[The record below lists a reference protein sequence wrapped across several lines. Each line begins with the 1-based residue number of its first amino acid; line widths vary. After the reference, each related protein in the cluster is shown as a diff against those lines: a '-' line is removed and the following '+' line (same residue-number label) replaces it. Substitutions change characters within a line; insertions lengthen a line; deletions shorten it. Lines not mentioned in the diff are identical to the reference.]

1 MNTLLC
7 IILLL
12 GLISLFDKQIKKYS
26 VILYVLSVLISCI
39 CIFLPKKFDLIFL
52 DYIIND
58 ILRRGSLATALFIIV
73 MYAVV
78 FPFNKDLKAK
88 LMKLRGELA
97 ILASLITLIHN
108 IHFGKKYFVLL
119 FTDVSHLKAYEISA
133 AVISLLMIILLF
145 PLTFTSFVSI
155 RKKMNPKSWK
165 ALQRWSYLFYA
176 LLYVHIVLIFSRN
189 LLLGKPGYIFNFIVY
204 TLIFGIYLILR
215 LRKYIIKTKEEA
227 SIKKADT
234 LRLCLCM
241 LIALVC
247 VLSCVPYFTVYSEA
261 KAVKGNTVQNMTEAE
276 SSSDG
281 ENTSE
286 ALDASDA
293 SETENSSGFTDGVY
307 EAKAAGYNGN
317 VFVSVTVEGGKITD
331 IKVTKHSEDDEYY
344 YDTVDKVIPDILEK
358 QSTDVDIV
366 SGATSTSEAIIKAVN
381 KALEIN
387 K

>member
-1 MNTLLC
+1 M
-7 IILLL
+7 
-12 GLISLFDKQIKKYS
+12 
-26 VILYVLSVLISCI
+26 
-39 CIFLPKKFDLIFL
+39 
-52 DYIIND
+52 
-58 ILRRGSLATALFIIV
+58 
-73 MYAVV
+73 
-78 FPFNKDLKAK
+78 
-88 LMKLRGELA
+88 
-97 ILASLITLIHN
+97 
-108 IHFGKKYFVLL
+108 
-119 FTDVSHLKAYEISA
+119 
-133 AVISLLMIILLF
+133 
-145 PLTFTSFVSI
+145 
-155 RKKMNPKSWK
+155 
-165 ALQRWSYLFYA
+165 
-176 LLYVHIVLIFSRN
+176 
-189 LLLGKPGYIFNFIVY
+189 
-204 TLIFGIYLILR
+204 
-215 LRKYIIKTKEEA
+215 
-227 SIKKADT
+227 
-234 LRLCLCM
+234 
-241 LIALVC
+241 
-247 VLSCVPYFTVYSEA
+247 
-261 KAVKGNTVQNMTEAE
+261 QNMTEAE